1 MRTIAAGIAG
11 LGLLVAVAPL
21 RAHHSFTAVFDSNR
35 PVKVTG
41 TVTKAEWTDPHA
53 WFYIDV
59 KDETGRITNWGFEGD
74 GPTRLL
80 RAGWTKNSM
89 KIGDEVTIEGYGA
102 KDGSAHGNATSVT
115 LTSTGQRLF
124 TGVRDD
130 Q

>member
-1 MRTIAAGIAG
+1 MRTIAAAIAG
-11 LGLLVAVAPL
+11 LGLFLSVAPVQ
-21 RAHHSFTAVFDSNR
+21 AHHSFTAIFDGNR

-41 TVTKAEWTDPHA
+41 TVTKVEWTNPHA

-59 KDETGRITNWGFEGD
+59 KDDAGKVTNWGFEMD
-74 GPTRLL
+74 GPARLI
-80 RAGWTKNSM
+80 RAGWTRNSM
-89 KIGDEVTIEGYGA
+89 KVGDTVTTEGYGA
-102 KDGSAHGNATSVT
+102 RDGTAHGNSTSVT

>member
-41 TVTKAEWTDPHA
+41 TVTKVEWTNPHA

>member
-1 MRTIAAGIAG
+1 MKTTAAAIAAFGV
-11 LGLLVAVAPL
+11 LLAVVPV
-21 RAHHSFTAVFDSNR
+21 RAHHSFSAIFDGNR

-41 TVTKAEWTDPHA
+41 TVTKVEWTNPHA

-59 KDETGRITNWGFEGD
+59 KDEAGKVTNWGFEGD

-80 RAGWTKNSM
+80 RAGWTRNSM
-89 KIGDEVTIEGYGA
+89 KVGDIVTIEGYA
-102 KDGSAHGNATSVT
+102 ARDGTPHGNATSVT
-115 LTSTGQRLF
+115 LFSTGQRLF

>member
-1 MRTIAAGIAG
+1 MRTIAATIAG
-11 LGLLVAVAPL
+11 LGLLLAVAPA
-21 RAHHSFTAVFDSNR
+21 RAHHSFTAVFDSNK

-41 TVTKAEWTDPHA
+41 TVTKVEWTNPHA
-53 WFYIDV
+53 WFYLDV

-80 RAGWTKNSM
+80 RAGWTRNSM
-89 KIGDEVTIEGYGA
+89 KIGDVVTIEGYGA

-115 LTSTGQRLF
+115 VASTGQRLF
-124 TGVRDD
+124 TGVRDG